1 MAYIAIEWIYGRPNT
16 GADQDEARA
25 SAAAEKVLDVAGVA
39 ALAEARGPELLP
51 RKVPPKRLVAECKA
65 EEPLPLAAVPFALDE
80 PPAAPDAPEAPDV
93 LPAVPLDV
101 AAVELDGVVAVL
113 PPELSR

>member
-1 MAYIAIEWIYGRPNT
+1 MLE
-16 GADQDEARA
+16 E
-25 SAAAEKVLDVAGVA
+25 AGVA

-51 RKVPPKRLVAECKA
+51 RRVPPKRLVAECKA
-65 EEPLPLAAVPFALDE
+65 EEPLPLAVVPFALDE
-80 PPAAPDAPEAPDV
+80 PPEAAETPDV
-93 LPAVPLDV
+93 LPDVPLDV